1 MIKLIFITIIV
12 AGLTLWFFKNNK
24 KKAAKIEDTMDKL
37 GKKIKEKIK

>member
-24 KKAAKIEDTMDKL
+24 KKTTKIENAMDKL